1 MFYKVY
7 LQGGT
12 TGAIESEKCEDAL
25 VGTEVTVR
33 SRDENGN
40 PIHLRGIV
48 EEVLETHEYEASY
61 PLY

>member
-7 LQGGT
+7 LKNGT
-12 TGAIESEKCEDAL
+12 TGAIESDQCEGAL

-40 PIHLRGIV
+40 PIQLRGIV
-48 EEVLETHEYEASY
+48 EEVLEEYEFDYSFD
-61 PLY
+61 